1 MRFTRLS
8 TGDGAS
14 LITGYKLYSL
24 REKVS
29 SQKLGLGPMAEEIGA
44 ARLRNLQKKAA
55 QYEQP
60 FGLSSDEMCAGS
72 IQRSTRS
79 QGRSQLDRR

>member
-1 MRFTRLS
+1 MTGAPVMALRLS
-8 TGDGAS
+8 PATSCTPFGRRFHH
-14 LITGYKLYSL
+14 K
-24 REKVS
+24 
-29 SQKLGLGPMAEEIGA
+29 KLGLGPMAGEIGA
-44 ARLRNLQKKAA
+44 ARLRNLRKKAA